1 MNIDG
6 EIDELLAKE
15 SGLKKTFRKMVY
27 RAAAPLL
34 SRLQDELAAN
44 EKSMSERLSQ
54 HDVAIN
60 QLNERVTN
68 LEVNIRDNNGK
79 LKDHGDYINDGRI
92 QREKIFENILGINE
106 ELRKIKSSQE
116 KLKKAAV
123 NGTGAVVSDAKATAD
138 ETTTAVAGTV
148 VNTVEDAQP
157 EDSYVGIDYFDFEN
171 RFRGSQEHIKAVQE
185 QYLPYYEGKKNV
197 VDIGCG
203 RGEFLKILKE
213 HNIKAVGIDLYGK
226 AIDCCKLNDLEAYQM
241 DAIEYL
247 NGVKAVDG
255 IFAGQ
260 LVEHMTIEQII
271 TLCNTAYEKL
281 EEGCYFIMET
291 PNPTSLAIY
300 THAFYMDP
308 SHVKPV
314 HPLTLQYC
322 AEKAGFSHVEI
333 YYTDTSKLPVTI
345 PKLSGDIENLEE
357 FNNAMQ
363 LVSDTLFGS
372 QDYAIIARK

>member
-247 NGVKAVDG
+247 NGAKAVDG

-271 TLCNTAYEKL
+271 TLCKTAYEKL

>member
-27 RAAAPLL
+27 RAAGSLL

-247 NGVKAVDG
+247 NGAKAVDG